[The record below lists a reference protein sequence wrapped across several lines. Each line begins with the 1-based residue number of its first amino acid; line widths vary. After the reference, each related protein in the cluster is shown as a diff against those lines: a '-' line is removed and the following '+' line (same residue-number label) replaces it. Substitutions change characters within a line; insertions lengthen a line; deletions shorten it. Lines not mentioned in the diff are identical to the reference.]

1 MKDINVN
8 LPQYP
13 LTVDTLGEM
22 QEDYKSVATAIAT
35 MKNSRGQR
43 RNFILSGCEEI
54 GKSGYVVYDGVL
66 YNVIANNNATANTME
81 IVITEKIDVVE
92 GQTEVIS
99 TDKHIEWVEGGSII
113 YEDLYQASINVYR
126 RDSEFEHLTIAGL
139 TSEMSNTPIM
149 CGMRGGE
156 LVISGSYAV
165 RGSYV
170 GAMSLYLPPAYIP
183 TVDVIIPVKV
193 NGEYTMSVVDA
204 STGSI
209 TVLLP
214 SNEGGAAGVV
224 ISINAAI
231 YGGYII

>member
-22 QEDYKSVATAIAT
+22 QEDYKSVATAIAK

-43 RNFILSGCEEI
+43 RNFILSGCEEV

-66 YNVIANNNATANTME
+66 YNVIANNNATTNTME
-81 IVITEKIDVVE
+81 IVITDKTGVVE

-99 TDKHIEWVEGGSII
+99 TDKHIEWIEGGSII

-126 RDSEFEHLTIAGL
+126 RDSELEPLTIAGL
-139 TSEMSNTPIM
+139 AAEISNTPIM
-149 CGMRGGE
+149 CGMQGGN
-156 LVISGSYAV
+156 LVISGTYLV
-165 RGSYV
+165 RGYT
-170 GAMSLYLPPAYIP
+170 GAISLYLPHLYIP

-209 TVLLP
+209 TVSLP
-214 SNEGGAAGVV
+214 SNEGGVVGVV
-224 ISINAAI
+224 IKIIAAI
-231 YGGYII
+231 DGRYMAW

>member
-1 MKDINVN
+1 MKEINVN

-13 LTVDTLGEM
+13 LTVDTLGDM

-43 RNFILSGCEEI
+43 RDFILSGCEEI

-81 IVITEKIDVVE
+81 IVITEKTDIVE

-126 RDSEFEHLTIAGL
+126 RDSEFEPLTIAGL
-139 TSEMSNTPIM
+139 TPEMSNTPIM
-149 CGMRGGE
+149 CGLRGGD
-156 LVISGSYAV
+156 LVISGSYTV
-165 RGSYV
+165 RGYT
-170 GAMSLYLPPAYIP
+170 GAISLYLPHIYIP

-214 SNEGGAAGVV
+214 SNEGGVAGVV
-224 ISINAAI
+224 INIIAAI
-231 YGGYII
+231 DGRYII